1 MNQVAARYGR
11 ARPAGRDLRIE
22 SAIDIA
28 LVCAVLFAIL
38 FNVWIGPLTPLILT
52 GVTAAYCVIRRDRL
66 PALLLDTWPLL
77 LLPALAI
84 ASVLWSINGGESMKA
99 GLLYLLTVLVA
110 LILGSGVRRIDLLKA
125 VFFSFLIFTLLSWIY
140 GYSQIGQRAF
150 QGLLASKNA
159 MGELSG
165 GLVLA
170 AICLFSDAVS
180 RRKWLLGITCLLG
193 LALGAVSL
201 GLAEATTATI
211 ATGTASLCAIVWLTT
226 LRLDAQSRTF
236 LFLFAIIFSAIV
248 FGIFYSFQDIIF
260 DYVLGAS
267 GKDTTLTGRTDI
279 WRVADGLIAERPWL
293 GIGYNTFWHPGN
305 LEAEALWR
313 QFGIGNR
320 SGFNFHNTYREITVH
335 LGYVGFALFLA
346 VSVIGTLGLF
356 LGTMRKPSI
365 PLVFLSA
372 LMISSAIKLPFE
384 SFGFGAMQLF
394 GILTFAAISA
404 GYTTFKLR
412 SS

>member
-1 MNQVAARYGR
+1 MNQAAARYGR
-11 ARPAGRDLRIE
+11 TRPAGRDLRIE

-99 GLLYLLTVLVA
+99 GLLYLLTILVA

-211 ATGTASLCAIVWLTT
+211 AKARAGEYRRVMIVSFTT
-226 LRLDAQSRTF
+226 SCGRR
-236 LFLFAIIFSAIV
+236 SA
-248 FGIFYSFQDIIF
+248 
-260 DYVLGAS
+260 
-267 GKDTTLTGRTDI
+267 
-279 WRVADGLIAERPWL
+279 
-293 GIGYNTFWHPGN
+293 PG
-305 LEAEALWR
+305 
-313 QFGIGNR
+313 
-320 SGFNFHNTYREITVH
+320 
-335 LGYVGFALFLA
+335 
-346 VSVIGTLGLF
+346 
-356 LGTMRKPSI
+356 MR
-365 PLVFLSA
+365 
-372 LMISSAIKLPFE
+372 
-384 SFGFGAMQLF
+384 
-394 GILTFAAISA
+394 
-404 GYTTFKLR
+404 
-412 SS
+412 